1 MILFVKKWWLGLL
14 AIVVI
19 LSGAV
24 VITLTG
30 WPTATPEVPPQ
41 IAEPMSIPD
50 NIEKVA
56 QINSDPNI
64 EASVAEVSATE
75 VPATEAPVLKSTPN
89 EAEPFVPNNAAGKSN
104 RLINEKSPYLLQHA
118 DNPVDWHPWGEEAFE
133 KARRE
138 NKPIFL
144 SIGYSTCHWC
154 HVMEEE
160 SFEDSEVARLM
171 NETFVPIMVDR
182 EERPDIDSYYM
193 NVAVMLTGSG
203 GWPLNVILTP
213 DRKPFFASTYIP
225 KETRFGRLGLLELIP
240 SVQEAWLNQDAG
252 LLDAA
257 DQAMAALDQISNSSK
272 AGELAM
278 DEALLEIAYQQ
289 FADSFDAQN
298 GGFGGAPKFPSPHN
312 LIFLL
317 RYWERTGDQTALEM
331 VETNLQAMRRGGMYD
346 QVGLGFHRYS
356 TDAAWLV
363 PHFEK
368 MLYDQAL
375 LALAYTEAYQAT
387 GNPEYEQTAREI
399 FTYVLRDMTAPTG
412 GFFSAEDA
420 DSEGEEGKFY
430 VWTADEIRQTL
441 DEAEADLIIAAFNV
455 TEAGNFI
462 DPIQGEPVG
471 TNILYLA
478 KSLSELAEDLQMSEQ
493 TLAERL
499 EAARAQLFATREA
512 RIHPH
517 KDDKILT
524 DWNGLMIAAL
534 AKGGRVFGD
543 ARYTE
548 AAEQAANFILREMRD
563 ENGRLLH
570 RYRDGE
576 ALLLANVDDYASL
589 TWGLLELY
597 ETDFDIRYL
606 ETALNLTDELLAH
619 FWDDEDGGLY
629 LTPDDGENLLSRQK
643 KIGDTDIP
651 SGNSVAMF
659 NLLRLGRI
667 MARAD
672 LEEKAVAI
680 GHAFAGYIGQ
690 QPSAYGLLMVAVNFG
705 VGPSYEVVIVGE
717 AEAEDTQAMLA
728 ALRSKFVPNKVVL
741 LRPPGKAPEIVRLA
755 EFAKYHSSLNG
766 QATAYVCL
774 NYYCELPTTDIDE
787 MLALLGKT

>member
-1 MILFVKKWWLGLL
+1 
-14 AIVVI
+14 
-19 LSGAV
+19 
-24 VITLTG
+24 
-30 WPTATPEVPPQ
+30 
-41 IAEPMSIPD
+41 
-50 NIEKVA
+50 
-56 QINSDPNI
+56 
-64 EASVAEVSATE
+64 
-75 VPATEAPVLKSTPN
+75 
-89 EAEPFVPNNAAGKSN
+89 
-104 RLINEKSPYLLQHA
+104 
-118 DNPVDWHPWGEEAFE
+118 
-133 KARRE
+133 
-138 NKPIFL
+138 
-144 SIGYSTCHWC
+144 
-154 HVMEEE
+154 
-160 SFEDSEVARLM
+160 
-171 NETFVPIMVDR
+171 
-182 EERPDIDSYYM
+182 M

-213 DRKPFFASTYIP
+213 DQKPFYAGTYIP

-240 SVQEAWLNQDAG
+240 GVQEAWLNQDAG

-257 DQAMAALDQISNSSK
+257 NQAMAALEQINTLSA

-278 DEALLEIAYQQ
+278 DEALLETAYQQ
-289 FADSFDAQN
+289 FAGRFDAQN
-298 GGFGGAPKFPSPHN
+298 GGFGDAPKFPSPHN

-317 RYWERTGDQTALEM
+317 RYWERTGDEAALEM
-331 VETNLQAMRRGGMYD
+331 VETTLQAMRRGGMYD
-346 QVGLGFHRYS
+346 QVGFGFHRYA

-368 MLYDQAL
+368 MLYDQAM

-387 GNPEYEQTAREI
+387 GNPEYQQTAREI
-399 FTYVLRDMTAPTG
+399 FAYVLRDMTAPTG
-412 GFFSAEDA
+412 GFYSAEDA

-430 VWTADEIRQTL
+430 VWTVDEIRQTL
-441 DEAEADLIIAAFNV
+441 DEADADLVMAAFNL
-455 TEAGNFI
+455 TEGGNFV
-462 DPIQGEPVG
+462 DPVRGEAVG

-478 KSLSELAEDLQMSEQ
+478 KPLSALAEELQMPEQ
-493 TLAERL
+493 TLTERL
-499 EAARAQLFATREA
+499 AAARVQLFAAREG

-534 AKGGRVFGD
+534 AKGGRVFD
-543 ARYTE
+543 EARYTE
-548 AAEQAANFILREMRD
+548 AAEQAADFILQKMRD

-576 ALLLANVDDYASL
+576 ARLLANVDDYAFL

-597 ETDFDIRYL
+597 ETNFEIRYL

-619 FWDDEDGGLY
+619 FWDDQDGGLY
-629 LTPDDGENLLSRQK
+629 FTPDDGENLLSRQK
-643 KIGDTDIP
+643 KIDDPDIP

-680 GHAFAGYIGQ
+680 GHAFAGYIQ
-690 QPSAYGLLMVAVNFG
+690 PQPSAYGQLMVAVNFG

-717 AEAEDTQAMLA
+717 GDAEDTQAMLA
-728 ALRSKFVPNKVVL
+728 ALRSEFVPNKVVL
-741 LRPPGKAPEIVRLA
+741 LRPPGKSPEIIRLA

-774 NYYCELPTTDIDE
+774 NYYCERPTTDIDK
-787 MLALLGKT
+787 MLELLGKT